1 MVGEAWLTHPDR
13 RQRAIAID
21 LPLQLIEHAF
31 HFDGLRLQ
39 ALESVGIFGWCKQ
52 NGFATMHNSVR
63 NVALELHDHRGM
75 ACHLAGMWAQM
86 ACASDQGRPAMAA
99 SLRTTRR
106 SADVATYFRTFVN
119 AAWKAS
125 VQDVMLPAD
134 DLAFAQAWLAAVPVR
149 VISSPDRPNTRPPQR
164 YRATGPAA

>member
-1 MVGEAWLTHPDR
+1 VVGEAWLTHPDR

-63 NVALELHDHRGM
+63 NVALELHENIG
-75 ACHLAGMWAQM
+75 
-86 ACASDQGRPAMAA
+86 
-99 SLRTTRR
+99 TIEE
-106 SADVATYFRTFVN
+106 
-119 AAWKAS
+119 
-125 VQDVMLPAD
+125 
-134 DLAFAQAWLAAVPVR
+134 WLATLPECGRRWLVHPIRVARRWQQAFGQRAAVLTWRLIFGPSLMLR
-149 VISSPDRPNTRPPQR
+149 GKHR
-164 YRATGPAA
+164 YKM